1 MVYLVTTENRLV
13 DTSYKIISV
22 EESLKLL
29 STLSIVGLDTETSGL
44 DCHNDTLLSLQLG
57 CYDFQVVVDCTK
69 INILLYK
76 DYLESNREFLF
87 WNAKFDLKWLYKYNI
102 IPKKVYDGYLAEK
115 LMYLGYP
122 SGYHSMSLKSAGE
135 QYLNIELDKTIRG
148 QIIWKGLTDDVI
160 IYAAKDVQYLE
171 KIKNAQYKELS
182 KKELLTAIEYENK
195 FVLALAYEEFC
206 GVKLDQ
212 EKWLNKMKSD
222 KAALN
227 EAETALNNFI
237 INLAKT
243 DNNFKKFTFI
253 NTQGDLFEG
262 FDLTPKC
269 TINWNSAQ
277 QVIEVFTLLGFNLLS
292 KDKKTG
298 QMKSSVDAKII
309 KPQKDL
315 SPIAPIYLKYKA
327 AQKVVST
334 YGQNVLDQVDKKTG
348 RLYTQFNQLGA
359 DTTRITSGGKDGK
372 KEYINFLNMPSDEM
386 TRSCFVAELNNNWI
400 SIDYV
405 GQETYLM
412 ASIANDKAI
421 LKELN
426 EGSGD
431 IHSLTAYMTYKEIP
445 RDTPIKEV
453 KKKYHNLR
461 QEAKG
466 IEFSINYGGNADT
479 IARNKGIPL
488 EEANKIYNEYMSG
501 FKGLKKYQNFRRKD
515 WFDKGYILLSPLTGH
530 KAFIYD
536 YEDLKTTQESFKEP
550 GFWDYY
556 REMKKNS
563 PMCDTVQN
571 VKHFFK
577 RKSENERC
585 SINFP
590 IQAAGSFCLRVS
602 MINFFEWL
610 RKENLLF
617 KVLICITPYDE
628 FDVEAP
634 KGIAERVALKLKE
647 FMVKAGAYF
656 CDKCKLDADISYDKN
671 GYLPTYWIH

>member
-359 DTTRITSGGKDGK
+359 DTTRITSGGTDGK

>member
-1 MVYLVTTENRLV
+1 MVYLVTTENKLV
-13 DTSYKIISV
+13 DTPYKIISV

>member
-13 DTSYKIISV
+13 DTPYKIISV

-57 CYDFQVVVDCTK
+57 CYDFQIVIDCTK

-87 WNAKFDLKWLYKYNI
+87 WNAKFDLKWLYKYKI
-102 IPKKVYDGYLAEK
+102 VPKKVYDGYLAEK

-135 QYLNIELDKTIRG
+135 HYLGIELDKTIRG

-171 KIKNAQYKELS
+171 KIKNAQHKELS

-206 GVKLDQ
+206 GVRLDQ

-222 KAALN
+222 KEALDDA
-227 EAETALNNFI
+227 EASLNNFI
-237 INLAKT
+237 INLAET

-269 TINWNSAQ
+269 TINWNSAK

-292 KDKKTG
+292 KDKQTG
-298 QMKSSVDAKII
+298 QMKPSVDAKII

-334 YGQNVLDQVDKKTG
+334 YGQNVLDQIDKKTG

-372 KEYINFLNMPSDEM
+372 KEYINFLNMPSDEI

-412 ASIANDKAI
+412 ASIANDTAI

-445 RDTPIKEV
+445 RDTPIKDI

-461 QEAKG
+461 QEAKSV
-466 IEFSINYGGNADT
+466 EFAINYGGNADT
-479 IARNKGIPL
+479 ISRNKGIPI
-488 EEANKIYNEYMSG
+488 EEANKIYNEYMLG
-501 FKGLKKYQNFRRKD
+501 FKGLKKYQDFRRKD

-536 YEDLKTTQESFKEP
+536 YEDLKATLDSFKEP
-550 GFWDYY
+550 GFWSYY
-556 REMKKNS
+556 REMKQVA
-563 PMCDTVQN
+563 PTCDTIQK

-634 KGIAERVALKLKE
+634 KGIAEKVALKLKD
-647 FMVKAGAYF
+647 FMVKAGKYF
-656 CDKCKLDADISYDKN
+656 CDKCKLDADISYDKEGN
-671 GYLPTYWIH
+671 LPTYWIH

>member
-671 GYLPTYWIH
+671 GHLPTYWIH